1 MIGLQAPHKR
11 LQSLK
16 NSACA
21 VIRRDCEDLVM
32 SRSSG
37 HEAGFVPRT
46 TPFGSLRLMR
56 AVAASLA
63 AAVVVLGVM
72 LLLAVV
78 STQSSMAMPFA
89 I

>member
-1 MIGLQAPHKR
+1 
-11 LQSLK
+11 
-16 NSACA
+16 
-21 VIRRDCEDLVM
+21 M
-32 SRSSG
+32 SRSPG
-37 HEAGFVPRT
+37 HEAGFVPRS

-63 AAVVVLGVM
+63 AAVVVLSVI
-72 LLLAVV
+72 LLLAVA